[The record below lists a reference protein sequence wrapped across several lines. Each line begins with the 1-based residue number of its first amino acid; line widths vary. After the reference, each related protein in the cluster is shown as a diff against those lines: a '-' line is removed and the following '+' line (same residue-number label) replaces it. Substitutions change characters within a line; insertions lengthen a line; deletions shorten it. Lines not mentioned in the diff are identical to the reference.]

1 MQVLGTRAGG
11 FRKKPRSESPIFFQH
26 FRFLRPFLA
35 VDTRTFLY
43 LHVHPIGRLRHDPFP
58 PFRLQDTKFLI
69 PLKKIQ
75 LEILGLSSSQSQSGS
90 FALILGEKGGNR
102 RLPIIIGMFEA
113 QSIAIQIEKIS
124 PNRPLTHDLFKSFA
138 EHVHVVIL
146 EVVISDLKE
155 GVFYSRIVCSDGATT
170 FDIDARPSDAIAIG
184 LRFGVP
190 IYTVESVLSEAGII
204 LSDLDEAESDTE
216 DEDDDEDDDNDTD
229 SPRAARTQPEPRDPS
244 GQVSMEELSKMLS
257 EALNREDYEK
267 AAKIRDELNKRNG

>member
-1 MQVLGTRAGG
+1 M
-11 FRKKPRSESPIFFQH
+11 
-26 FRFLRPFLA
+26 
-35 VDTRTFLY
+35 
-43 LHVHPIGRLRHDPFP
+43 
-58 PFRLQDTKFLI
+58 
-69 PLKKIQ
+69 KKIP

-90 FALILGEKGGNR
+90 FALILGEKHGNR

-124 PNRPLTHDLFKSFA
+124 PNRPLTHDLFKAFA

-170 FDIDARPSDAIAIG
+170 FEIDARPSDAIAIG

-190 IYTVESVLSEAGII
+190 ISTVESVLGEAGII
-204 LSDLDEAESDTE
+204 LSELDENAD
-216 DEDDDEDDDNDTD
+216 DDDDDQDQDDDEDDTD
-229 SPRAARTQPEPRDPS
+229 ISRPAPRTAEPREPS
-244 GQVSMEELSKMLS
+244 GQVSLDELTKMLAQ
-257 EALNREDYEK
+257 ALEKEDYEK

>member
-1 MQVLGTRAGG
+1 M
-11 FRKKPRSESPIFFQH
+11 
-26 FRFLRPFLA
+26 
-35 VDTRTFLY
+35 
-43 LHVHPIGRLRHDPFP
+43 
-58 PFRLQDTKFLI
+58 
-69 PLKKIQ
+69 KKIQ

-190 IYTVESVLSEAGII
+190 IFTVESVLSEAGII
-204 LSDLDEAESDTE
+204 LSDLDETESEAE
-216 DEDDDEDDDNDTD
+216 EDDDEDED
-229 SPRAARTQPEPRDPS
+229 SDLPKASRAQPEPREPS
-244 GQVSMEELSKMLS
+244 GQVSLDELTKMLAQ
-257 EALNREDYEK
+257 ALEKEDYEK